1 MTTSELEALQKLA
14 QSHGGS
20 LTINPKTG
28 LPEAGFLSS
37 ILPTVAGIGLGIATG
52 NPFLAAAIVGGT
64 SYAVTGSLGE
74 GLMAGLG
81 AWSGANL
88 AGSISK
94 AATTSAITDASQMGN
109 AVSAATNATIPTN
122 IGMGGVQGL
131 TDTTLGGIVGSGQA
145 LGTQAAQAGM
155 TAGEYL
161 AANPGLAQTATA
173 AGTAAAAPS
182 NWDTFKSGFGEVTKD
197 WKTAKDFAMENKM
210 DVFGTAMPFV
220 RGIAQEMRPEYKD
233 QTPQYNNPAGFARIS
248 KDFRGS
254 NPNPPE
260 AYTPR
265 YPDYAV
271 NPYIPQRVADGGLLD
286 VENMADGG
294 VSGKAIYDVF
304 NAQNVRNAKQNKAM
318 FDAIAENA
326 KENAMQ
332 TFEYE
337 KDYEGMNPYQRAHAM
352 VANMHKRAALP
363 GKPKTREMS
372 GLGSISTDPAMVS
385 QAQIAQQAQQPTD
398 AKEGGVISPIN
409 YASGGTAFK
418 KINNA
423 PMLSGVSPF
432 ASKAKGDPVSSSTLG
447 GMAGQPTSV
456 PGNKGAAKPANG
468 NAALGNTAI
477 EAMMAAK
484 GKGTPVA
491 PTTPQQPNPV
501 GPVNIDDINKVY
513 IPQYE
518 DYVQRPYERHADG
531 GQINYAMGGLSS
543 LGSYSDGGR
552 LLRGPGDGVSDSIPA
567 TIGDKQPARLAE
579 GEFVIPARIVSEL
592 GNGST
597 DAGAKRLYAMMDRIK
612 HKRAKTKNIAA
623 DTKAYKYLPA

>member
-1 MTTSELEALQKLA
+1 MSLQLAAQHLQAQGRGKDSHLVHMTTGELEALQKLA
-14 QSHGGS
+14 KDHGGS

-52 NPFLAAAIVGGT
+52 NPLLAAAIVGGT
-64 SYAVTGSLGE
+64 SYAVTGSLGD

-94 AATTSAITDASQMGN
+94 AATTSAVTDASQMGN
-109 AVSAATNATIPTN
+109 AVSAVTNATIPTN

-131 TDTTLGGIVGSGQA
+131 TDTTLGGIVGSGQS

-155 TAGEYL
+155 TAGEYI

-182 NWDTFKSGFGEVTKD
+182 NFDVFKSGFGNVTKD
-197 WKTAKDFAMENKM
+197 WQTAKDFASANKM
-210 DVFGTAMPFV
+210 DVFGTAFPFV

-233 QTPQYNNPAGFARIS
+233 RTPEYDNPAGFARMS
-248 KDFRGS
+248 PDFKGS
-254 NPNPPE
+254 HPNPPE
-260 AYTPR
+260 AYKPR
-265 YPDYAV
+265 YPDYVA
-271 NPYIPQRVADGGLLD
+271 NPYVPQRVADGGLLD

-294 VSGKAIYDVF
+294 FSGKAIYDVY
-304 NAQNVRNAKQNKAM
+304 NAQNLKNAKQNKAM
-318 FDAIAENA
+318 YDAIVENA
-326 KENAMQ
+326 RESNAQ
-332 TFEYE
+332 TFEYD

-352 VANMHKRAALP
+352 VANMHKRASLP
-363 GKPKTREMS
+363 GKPKLREMS
-372 GLGSISTDPAMVS
+372 GLGSIATDPAMVS

-398 AKEGGVISPIN
+398 AKEGGLME
-409 YASGGTAFK
+409 YKLGGSTETGKWVGSNPVKA
-418 KINNA
+418 A
-423 PMLSGVSPF
+423 PAPVQERPNMGALSGFSFGSPQPWQNTIYQ
-432 ASKAKGDPVSSSTLG
+432 APKAPEEAYVPKWV
-447 GMAGQPTSV
+447 GQ
-456 PGNKGAAKPANG
+456 N
-468 NAALGNTAI
+468 
-477 EAMMAAK
+477 
-484 GKGTPVA
+484 
-491 PTTPQQPNPV
+491 
-501 GPVNIDDINKVY
+501 
-513 IPQYE
+513 
-518 DYVQRPYERHADG
+518 
-531 GQINYAMGGLSS
+531 NYAMGGLSS
-543 LGSYSDGGR
+543 LGSYSDGGH

-567 TIGDKQPARLAE
+567 SIGGKQPARLAE

-612 HKRAKTKNIAA
+612 HKRLKTKNIAA